1 MTDSITIELKQHSIG
16 GITHDFIAMDEF
28 DESKI
33 ERDENGRFS
42 VTGASGKVTGKS
54 KKEGGKGTKVTYVDS
69 KGKPLAD
76 KHQARLRALAV
87 PPAWTNIR
95 LAKDPKAALQVK
107 GTDAKGREQSRYSKQ
122 HTDKAASAKFARL
135 KEFTKQVPKIA
146 AAIEKDAKK
155 GNVTALAQRAILLTG
170 FRPGST
176 KETGAE
182 KKAYGITTITGRH
195 IKVKGDQVTFKFPG
209 KSGKENEK
217 TIKDPILAKYLKD
230 KVGSKEPVFPNTN
243 GNKLG
248 LYLKSVGGREF
259 KTKDFRTWQGT
270 SKAIQL
276 VGNKQAKSMSEFHAI
291 QKEVAKGVA
300 AHLGNTPAVALASY
314 ISPMVWDKVRP
325 MK

>member
-1 MTDSITIELKQHSIG
+1 MTDSITQSLKSHRIG

-28 DESKI
+28 DEGKV
-33 ERDENGRFS
+33 ERDDHGRFA
-42 VTGASGKVTGKS
+42 VTGGSAKVTGKS
-54 KKEGGKGTKVTYVDS
+54 KKEGGKGTKVTYVD
-69 KGKPLAD
+69 KGGKPLPE
-76 KHQARLRALAV
+76 KHQSRLRALAV

-95 LAKDPKAALQVK
+95 LAKDPKAPLQVK
-107 GTDAKGREQSRYSKQ
+107 GVDAKGREQSRYSKA
-122 HTDKAASAKFARL
+122 HTDKAAAAKFARL
-135 KEFTKQVPKIA
+135 KAFTQKVPEIAKKIEA
-146 AAIEKDAKK
+146 DAKK
-155 GNVTALAQRAILLTG
+155 GNVTALAQRAILMTG

-176 KETGAE
+176 KETGAA
-182 KKAYGITTITGRH
+182 KKAYGITTITGQH

-230 KVGSKEPVFPNTN
+230 KVGSKTPVFPNTN

-248 LYLKSVGGREF
+248 LYLKSVGGKEF

-276 VGNKQAKSMSEFHAI
+276 VGNRQAKSMAEFKAI

-314 ISPMVWDKVRP
+314 ISPMVWDKV
-325 MK
+325 KVFK

>member
-1 MTDSITIELKQHSIG
+1 MDSITQEFRPKRIG
-16 GITHDFIAMDEF
+16 GVTATYIAMDEF
-28 DESKI
+28 DESKV
-33 ERDENGRFS
+33 ERDERGRFA

-54 KKEGGKGTKVTYVDS
+54 KAEGGKGKKVVYVDS
-69 KGKPLAD
+69 KGKPLPE

-107 GTDAKGREQSRYSKQ
+107 GVDEKGREQSRYSKE
-122 HTDKAASAKFARL
+122 HTDKASAAKFARL
-135 KEFTKQVPKIA
+135 KEFTKSVPKIA
-146 AAIEKDAKK
+146 AAIEADSKK
-155 GNVTALAQRAILLTG
+155 GNVTALAQRAIMLTG
-170 FRPGST
+170 FRPGTT
-176 KETGAE
+176 KDTGAA
-182 KKAYGITTITGRH
+182 KKAYGITTITGQH

-209 KSGKENEK
+209 KSGKVNEK

-230 KVGSKEPVFPNTN
+230 KVGQKTPVFPNTN
-243 GNKLG
+243 SNKLG
-248 LYLKSVGGREF
+248 LYLKAVGGKDF

-270 SKAIQL
+270 SKAIQEI
-276 VGNKQAKSMSEFHAI
+276 GNKQAKSMAEFHAI
-291 QKEVAKGVA
+291 QKEVAKAVA